1 VARSTKRGESLAF
14 NLALIMFMVVT
25 ISLTI
30 VMVVSIAGVVDLAV
44 RHASAR
50 QMAYQQALVTEMTAR
65 LTGTLGVMSRATA
78 VLERPEGTEP
88 NRVAL
93 AMQLDAGAEFVDS
106 MIVALPDGLVVA
118 AYPTFQAPRD
128 VFGTPKFEAAHSDE
142 PEFVYVPEAG
152 ELWVSRRIE
161 TPNGDNILM
170 LRVRTAFLE
179 LLVEDFSSVAERR
192 VAMIT
197 DAKGTADIVSPR
209 RPKIEFQSWRF
220 EPEGDLDAGYVH
232 ARSFDET
239 DFVGRYSTLTGYQGI
254 VWRISVVEP
263 RMAIFEETGR
273 ALAPAA
279 LALAFGGLLSIIV
292 SFVFVR
298 RQVRPIKDLES
309 RARAAITGA
318 HVQPIESDRADEL
331 GRMADAFDAIALRL
345 NLLNHLCQ
353 LLASSSNLNQVLDG
367 ILVALRQLLGS
378 ESVAVLILDKSE
390 SKVVGVRS
398 AGLSI
403 SDDTVV
409 DISRVKWLSAAV
421 QAEGPISITGTDYS
435 NEDAPFAAS
444 SIENL
449 LFSTG
454 MVVPLRVGESLLGV
468 VAIFESGKREFTAAE
483 VEILRTFSAQA
494 SIAVF
499 NSRLFE
505 TESVMRQEAEA
516 LREIA
521 GILAL
526 PQALGDSI
534 NAFDDAIGRLFG
546 ADGVLTVLIGSEKLG
561 FTQGAK
567 SEVGDLL
574 LKVWAT
580 HQGTPEG
587 VSLITIERGQDVDID
602 RLLELLDSE
611 QAWLLSAMR
620 PDMAG
625 VIVALKFGADAPPP
639 SLDERIHSR
648 AQAVSSQLSLV
659 LENTYNL
666 AAAKSHASNL
676 ETIFRISQAVSS
688 SLQINV
694 VLNRVLDV
702 VQKIFTA
709 DAMTLMKYDEAKQ
722 KISTVMARGK
732 ISNKLLHFECAPGEG
747 IFGEIFNAGE
757 PLRVGYLSDY
767 DNSAGLEDMAEG
779 LNSLLSVPLITRGRS
794 IGLLAIFSVNSDAF
808 SDEDMDLLHTFASQA
823 ALAID
828 TASLY
833 SREHHVASVLQSGI
847 LPQSLPDYPEI
858 VSASIYLP
866 SGKDA
871 EIGGDYYD
879 LFRDPQ
885 GRIAFVIGDVCG
897 KGIEAATK
905 TSMIKYSVRALIAAG
920 LRPHEVLRE
929 TNRLISETGTASD
942 IVTLWVGVLEPD
954 TGLLHYANGGHP
966 PALLWRP
973 GSRKSE
979 RLCTTG
985 PLLGAFAD
993 VDYEEMHSQLLAG
1006 DMILLYTDGVTE
1018 ARSGNKFFGEGR
1030 IRRALSKGLTPVDVA
1045 DELLSAL
1052 DDFVPGDLRDDAAVL
1067 VIQLADRIVDQM
1079 GTTDGN
1085 AKGV

>member
-1 VARSTKRGESLAF
+1 LARSTKRGESLAF
-14 NLALIMFMVVT
+14 NLALIMFMVLT
-25 ISLTI
+25 ISLSI
-30 VMVVSIAGVVDLAV
+30 VMAVSIAGVVDLAV

-50 QMAYQQALVTEMTAR
+50 QMAYQQALVTEMNAR
-65 LTGTLGVMSRATA
+65 LTGTLGVMSRAA
-78 VLERPEGTEP
+78 SVLEHTEGAEP

-93 AMQLDAGAEFVDS
+93 AMQFDAGAEFVDS
-106 MIVALPDGLVVA
+106 MIVASPDGSVVA

-142 PEFVYVPEAG
+142 PEFAYVPEAG

-179 LLVEDFSSVAERR
+179 LLIEDFSSVAERR

-197 DAKGTADIVSPR
+197 DTKGTADIVSPR
-209 RPKIEFQSWRF
+209 RPNIEFQSWRF

-232 ARSFDET
+232 ARSFDGT
-239 DFVGRYSTLTGYQGI
+239 DFAGRYSTLTGYQGI
-254 VWRISVVEP
+254 AWRISVVEP

-279 LALAFGGLLSIIV
+279 LALAFGGLLSIVV

-390 SKVVGVRS
+390 SKIVGVRS

-403 SDDTVV
+403 PDDAVV
-409 DISRVKWLSAAV
+409 DISSVKWLSAAV
-421 QAEGPISITGTDYS
+421 QAEGPISITGTDYP

-454 MVVPLRVGESLLGV
+454 MAVPLRVGESLLGV
-468 VAIFESGKREFTAAE
+468 IVIFESAKREFTDAE

-505 TESVMRQEAEA
+505 TESVMRQEAET

-526 PQALGDSI
+526 PQALGGSMD
-534 NAFDDAIGRLFG
+534 AFNDAIGRLFG
-546 ADGVLTVLIGSEKLG
+546 ADDVLTVLIDSEKLG
-561 FTQGAK
+561 FTQGAN

-574 LKVWAT
+574 LRVWAT

-587 VSLITIERGQDVDID
+587 AGLIAIERGQGAEID
-602 RLLELLDSE
+602 RSLELLGSE

-625 VIVALKFGADAPPP
+625 VIVALKFDKDTP
-639 SLDERIHSR
+639 SVDERIQSR
-648 AQAVSSQLSLV
+648 AQAVSNQLSLV

-709 DAMTLMKYDEAKQ
+709 DAMVLMKYDEAKQ

-732 ISNKLLHFECAPGEG
+732 ISNKMLHFECAPGEG
-747 IFGEIFNAGE
+747 IFGEIFSAGE
-757 PLRVGYLSDY
+757 PLRIGYLSDY
-767 DNSAGLEDMAEG
+767 DNSAGLVEMTEG

-794 IGLLAIFSVNSDAF
+794 IGLLAVFSVNSGAF

-858 VSASIYLP
+858 LSASIYLP

-885 GRIAFVIGDVCG
+885 DRIVLVIGDVCG

>member
-1 VARSTKRGESLAF
+1 
-14 NLALIMFMVVT
+14 MFMVVT

-30 VMVVSIAGVVDLAV
+30 VMAVSIAGVVDLAV

-50 QMAYQQALVTEMTAR
+50 QLAYQQALVTEMNAR
-65 LTGTLGVMSRATA
+65 LDGTLGVMSRASA
-78 VLERPEGTEP
+78 VLEHSEGAEP

-93 AMQLDAGAEFVDS
+93 AMQFDAGAEFVDS
-106 MIVALPDGLVVA
+106 MVVASPDGSVVA
-118 AYPTFQAPRD
+118 AYPTFQAPRS

-152 ELWVSRRIE
+152 ELWVSRRVE
-161 TPNGDNILM
+161 TPHGDSILM
-170 LRVRTAFLE
+170 LRVRIAFLE

-197 DAKGTADIVSPR
+197 DTKGTADIVSPR

-220 EPEGDLDAGYVH
+220 EPEGDLDAGYVY
-232 ARSFDET
+232 ARSSDEI

-292 SFVFVR
+292 SFLFVR

-309 RARAAITGA
+309 RARAAVTGA

-367 ILVALRQLLGS
+367 ILVALRQILGS
-378 ESVAVLILDKSE
+378 ESVAVLILDESE
-390 SKVVGVRS
+390 SKVTGVRT

-403 SDDTVV
+403 SDDTV
-409 DISRVKWLSAAV
+409 DIHSVKWLAEAI
-421 QAEGPISITGTDYS
+421 QAEGPISITGADHP
-435 NEDAPFAAS
+435 NEVAPPTPS
-444 SIENL
+444 SIGNL
-449 LFSTG
+449 VFSTG
-454 MVVPLRVGESLLGV
+454 MAVPLRAGDSLLGV
-468 VAIFESGKREFTAAE
+468 VVIFEPGKREFTAAE
-483 VEILRTFSAQA
+483 VEMLRTFSAQA

-534 NAFDDAIGRLFG
+534 DAFNDAIGRLFA
-546 ADGVLTVLIGSEKLG
+546 ADDALTFIVDSEKLG
-561 FTQGAK
+561 IPQGNK
-567 SEVGDLL
+567 PEVADLL
-574 LKVWAT
+574 LRVWT
-580 HQGTPEG
+580 NHQAAPEG
-587 VSLITIERGQDVDID
+587 VSLITIERGKDAETD
-602 RLLELLDSE
+602 RLLEFLGSE
-611 QAWLLSAMR
+611 QAWLLSAHR
-620 PDMAG
+620 SDMAG
-625 VIVALKFGADAPPP
+625 VIVVLRFTADAPT
-639 SLDERIHSR
+639 LDERTHSR
-648 AQAVSSQLSLV
+648 ARAVSNQLSLV

-666 AAAKSHASNL
+666 ASAKSHASNL

-709 DAMTLMKYDEAKQ
+709 DAVALMKYDEGKQ

-732 ISNKLLHFECAPGEG
+732 ISSKLLHFESAPEEG
-747 IFGEIFNAGE
+747 VFGEIFSAGE
-757 PLRVGYLSDY
+757 PLKIGDLSGYDS
-767 DNSAGLEDMAEG
+767 SAGLEEMTEG

-794 IGLLAIFSVNSDAF
+794 IGLLTIFSANTDAF
-808 SDEDMDLLHTFASQA
+808 SDEDMELLHTFASQA

-833 SREHHVASVLQSGI
+833 GREHHVASVLQSGI

-879 LFRDPQ
+879 LFKDPQ
-885 GRIAFVIGDVCG
+885 GRIVLVIGDVCG

-905 TSMIKYSVRALIAAG
+905 TSMIKYSVRAFIAAG

-929 TNRLISETGTASD
+929 INRLISETGTTSD
-942 IVTLWVGVLEPD
+942 IVTLWVGVLDPD

-993 VDYEEMHSQLLAG
+993 MDYEEMHSQLLAG

-1067 VIQLADRIVDQM
+1067 VIQLVDRKA
-1079 GTTDGN
+1079 G
-1085 AKGV
+1085 